1 MRNEAAAAD
10 ERSSGLPDDE
20 RANEEAEPAEAA
32 TRRREKRLRRRAR
45 GRSEGKK
52 EEVRTQENTHAIWR
66 VATHGAQRCATA
78 REPHPMAA
86 VISKMPLPGIFGVRW

>member
-1 MRNEAAAAD
+1 MRNEAAAVD

-86 VISKMPLPGIFGVRW
+86 VISKMPLPGIFCAVH